1 MESKS
6 QGTPGAHRAVVALL
20 AGLLAFT
27 VLFNWGGGLDVDPP
41 ICLGMA
47 GYHVPCGGWPALA
60 AGALTAGVIWVL
72 LWWWDR
78 RG

>member
-6 QGTPGAHRAVVALL
+6 RATSGAGRVVVALV
-20 AGLLAFT
+20 AGLVPFV
-27 VLFNWGGGLDVDPP
+27 VLFNWGGMLTSDPP
-41 ICLGMA
+41 ICLGMF

-60 AGALTAGVIWVL
+60 AGALTAGVIWVV

-78 RG
+78 RN